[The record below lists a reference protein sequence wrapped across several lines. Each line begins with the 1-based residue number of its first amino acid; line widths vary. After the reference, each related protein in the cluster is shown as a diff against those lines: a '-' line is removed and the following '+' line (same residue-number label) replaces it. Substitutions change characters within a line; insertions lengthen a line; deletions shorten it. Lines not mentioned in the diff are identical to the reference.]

1 MSPVPLAPRG
11 YFSFIHA
18 LMESKMKGTESSAG
32 RDRAVAG
39 SDPVLTG
46 LPPVRGHT
54 ESATREPL
62 LPQHRTPGPMPRTRA
77 P

>member
-1 MSPVPLAPRG
+1 MVSER
-11 YFSFIHA
+11 
-18 LMESKMKGTESSAG
+18 KDTESSAG
-32 RDRAVAG
+32 RDRAAAG
-39 SDPVLTG
+39 SDPMLTG
-46 LPPVRGHT
+46 LSPVRGRT